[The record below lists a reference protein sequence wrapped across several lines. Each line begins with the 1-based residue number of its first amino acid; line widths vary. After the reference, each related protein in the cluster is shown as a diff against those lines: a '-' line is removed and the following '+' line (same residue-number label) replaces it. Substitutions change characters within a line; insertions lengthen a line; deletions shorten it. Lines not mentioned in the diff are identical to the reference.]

1 MVMVRNQLGK
11 VYVKPGDV
19 VAVRLGAS
27 ECMMSMGLAGKV
39 MAVRILEEPG
49 FGQFR
54 DRDTGGDYSM
64 PNPLGWM
71 SFYQDADGWYS
82 DEIFETG
89 LSYSVTHTSGRF
101 YVYVDGKQM
110 YGVQSLR
117 FEEMRDAARAVHSQ
131 GISSA
136 EVRFVENSRFL
147 SIWWFRSTVVP
158 LDTEVREEVTR
169 SVRDTWVDLPE
180 YFNLFAGRQHLK
192 EV

>member
-1 MVMVRNQLGK
+1 MVRNQLGK
-11 VYVKPGDV
+11 VHVKPGDV

-27 ECMMSMGLAGKV
+27 ECMMSMGLTGKV

-49 FGQFR
+49 FGQLR
-54 DRDTGGDYSM
+54 DRDTGRDYSM

-71 SFYQDADGWYS
+71 SFFQDADGWYS
-82 DEIFETG
+82 DEIRETG

-101 YVYVDGKQM
+101 YVYVGGKQM

-117 FEEMRDAARAVHSQ
+117 FEEMCDAAREVHSQ

-147 SIWWFRSTVVP
+147 SIWWSRSTVVP